1 MFGPTTAPDV
11 TAEVDILRLE
21 RPYGM
26 LESETIHTLSDI
38 FLSE

>member
-1 MFGPTTAPDV
+1 MFDPICSYV

-21 RPYGM
+21 RG
-26 LESETIHTLSDI
+26 LRHARIETIHALSDI